1 MYNPSEKSIS
11 TAIRLFEESGGI
23 MRTAQ
28 ITSAGVQ
35 PRTLYWMR
43 DNGILDRLSRG
54 VYHLK
59 SFPLPPNPDV
69 ASVMKRIPR
78 AVLCLVSA
86 LDQFNVGTQIPS
98 SVQIALPAG
107 MKTPQIDRPRITV
120 FRMSER
126 SMQEGVTFMHIS
138 GTRMAVFNLAKTIAD
153 CFKFRNRIGLNVA
166 VEALQEVVR
175 YNKCSPGQ
183 IIHYAQ
189 INRVDSVVRPYL
201 EALL

>member
-1 MYNPSEKSIS
+1 MNRPSEKSIRF
-11 TAIRLFEESGGI
+11 AIQQFEENGGI

-28 ITSAGVQ
+28 AISAGVQ

-43 DNGILDRLSRG
+43 DHGILDRLSRG

-69 ASVMKRIPR
+69 TAVMKRIPR

-86 LDQFNVGTQIPS
+86 LDQFDVGTHIPS
-98 SVQIALPAG
+98 SVQIALPTG
-107 MKTPQIDRPRITV
+107 MKTPRIDRPQITV

-126 SMQEGVTFMHIS
+126 SMKEGVTFISIS
-138 GTRMAVFNLAKTIAD
+138 GTKIAVFNLAKTIAD
-153 CFKFRNRIGLNVA
+153 CFKFRNRIGLDIA
-166 VEALQEVVR
+166 VEAIQEVVR
-175 YNKCSPGQ
+175 NNKCSPGD
-183 IIHYAQ
+183 IMHYAKV
-189 INRVDSVVRPYL
+189 NRVDSVIRPYL